1 MCFELDVVVTIQKDL
16 EDEAM
21 KEKQNEIQFSSQNE
35 QLQAKQQLKDDLAQI
50 QRMVSLFY
58 FGPLKVLEEKKEV
71 AGKPPVITKISI
83 ADQQAKFPDSLRNPY
98 KFLSQLFS
106 LMREQN
112 KMSNEQKAVHN
123 VYLENRSKFQWP
135 RDDREAYS
143 VLTDYFSQASFIKRI
158 ELH

>member
-1 MCFELDVVVTIQKDL
+1 
-16 EDEAM
+16 
-21 KEKQNEIQFSSQNE
+21 
-35 QLQAKQQLKDDLAQI
+35 
-50 QRMVSLFY
+50 MVSLFY

-123 VYLENRSKFQWP
+123 VYLENRSKF
-135 RDDREAYS
+135 
-143 VLTDYFSQASFIKRI
+143 
-158 ELH
+158 